1 MNQNKIKRKIKKDLK
16 YYDKHPENLKQEF
29 IEQFGKELWDQQESL
44 AKLYPIEEHLSNL
57 FKIEMIPVVSE
68 DIEEDSRYM
77 IKENYIIISNKIIHD
92 QLQATK
98 ALIHEYTHYYQYCVV
113 ENNIP
118 HPFLEYWKEN
128 IENPYIPKDPNNTKQ
143 MVRYYLQPIELDAFA
158 FTKYYF
164 KKYLNLEINQL
175 HPDFEK
181 IIDLYITKYYTKK
194 ETNNEIKK

>member
-1 MNQNKIKRKIKKDLK
+1 MRFKGEENMMN
-16 YYDKHPENLKQEF
+16 ENLKQEF

-44 AKLYPIEEHLSNL
+44 AKLQIIEEHLAQI
-57 FKIEMIPVVSE
+57 FKIEMIPVIVE
-68 DIEEDSRYM
+68 DIAEDSRYM
-77 IKENYIIISNKIIHD
+77 IKENYIVISSKIIND
-92 QLQATK
+92 LLQATK

-128 IENPYIPKDPNNTKQ
+128 IQNPYIPKDPKNTKQ

>member
-98 ALIHEYTHYYQYCVV
+98 ALIHEYTV
-113 ENNIP
+113 N
-118 HPFLEYWKEN
+118 
-128 IENPYIPKDPNNTKQ
+128 
-143 MVRYYLQPIELDAFA
+143 
-158 FTKYYF
+158 
-164 KKYLNLEINQL
+164 
-175 HPDFEK
+175 
-181 IIDLYITKYYTKK
+181 
-194 ETNNEIKK
+194 

>member
-1 MNQNKIKRKIKKDLK
+1 MMN
-16 YYDKHPENLKQEF
+16 ENLKQEF
-29 IEQFGKELWDQQESL
+29 IEQFGKELWEQQESL

-57 FKIEMIPVVSE
+57 FKIEMIPIVSE

-128 IENPYIPKDPNNTKQ
+128 IQNPYIPKDPNNTKQ

-194 ETNNEIKK
+194 ETNNYEIKK

>member
-1 MNQNKIKRKIKKDLK
+1 
-16 YYDKHPENLKQEF
+16 
-29 IEQFGKELWDQQESL
+29 
-44 AKLYPIEEHLSNL
+44 
-57 FKIEMIPVVSE
+57 
-68 DIEEDSRYM
+68 
-77 IKENYIIISNKIIHD
+77 
-92 QLQATK
+92 
-98 ALIHEYTHYYQYCVV
+98 
-113 ENNIP
+113 
-118 HPFLEYWKEN
+118 
-128 IENPYIPKDPNNTKQ
+128 